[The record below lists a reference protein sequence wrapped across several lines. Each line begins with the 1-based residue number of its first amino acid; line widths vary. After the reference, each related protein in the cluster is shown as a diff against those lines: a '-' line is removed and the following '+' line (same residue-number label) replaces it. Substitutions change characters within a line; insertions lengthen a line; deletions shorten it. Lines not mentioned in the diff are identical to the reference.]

1 MNISKEDKLVY
12 IGKVEDLVRASFSEI
27 GSIYNTD
34 IENFDALLVERKYK
48 RVLEILDKIK
58 VVINDDKYTQ
68 FNEVQVRE
76 YFKFDNSF
84 NRYLDNTQFQ
94 DFNIINY
101 FGIPTFDFISIINT
115 IIYNDKIVKIDSYAE
130 FLLSEEGDKLIA
142 SIKAQEEAKLAANN
156 VVPNNVFDNMS
167 QEEINK
173 FINMMNLA
181 KTAEP
186 HVTPNRYQSVETA
199 EVVGQSLVPNMVK
212 PVGQWK

>member
-1 MNISKEDKLVY
+1 MNINKEDKLVY
-12 IGKVEDLVRASFSEI
+12 IGKVEDLIKASYSEI
-27 GSIYNTD
+27 GTIYDTNN
-34 IENFDALLVERKYK
+34 ENFDALLVERKYK
-48 RVLEILDKIK
+48 RVLEILDKIRA
-58 VVINDDKYTQ
+58 VINDEKYAQ

-84 NRYLDNTQFQ
+84 NRYLDATQFQ
-94 DFNIINY
+94 DFNMINY
-101 FGIPTFDFISIINT
+101 FGIPTFDFMSIINT
-115 IIYNDKIVKIDSYAE
+115 IIYNDKVVKIDSYAE
-130 FLLSEEGDKLIA
+130 YLLSEEGDKLIA
-142 SIKAQEEAKLAANN
+142 SIKAQEEAKLATN
-156 VVPNNVFDNMS
+156 VVPNNVFDNMT

-186 HVTPNRYQSVETA
+186 HVTPNRYQPIENA

>member
-1 MNISKEDKLVY
+1 MNINKEDKLIY
-12 IGKVEDLVRASFSEI
+12 IGKVEDLVKASYSEI
-27 GSIYNTD
+27 GTIYDTSN
-34 IENFDALLVERKYK
+34 ENFDALLVERKYK

-58 VVINDDKYTQ
+58 AVINDDKYAQ

-84 NRYLDNTQFQ
+84 NRYLDTTQFQ
-94 DFNIINY
+94 DFNMINY
-101 FGIPTFDFISIINT
+101 FGIPTFDFMSIINT
-115 IIYNDKIVKIDSYAE
+115 IIYNDKVIKIDSYAE
-130 FLLSEEGDKLIA
+130 YLLSEEGDKLIA
-142 SIKAQEEAKLAANN
+142 SIKAQEEAKLATN
-156 VVPNNVFDNMS
+156 VVPNNVFDNMT

>member
-58 VVINDDKYTQ
+58 AVINDEKYAQ

-84 NRYLDNTQFQ
+84 NRYLDTTQFQ
-94 DFNIINY
+94 DFNIVNY

-115 IIYNDKIVKIDSYAE
+115 IIYNDKIIKIDSYAE

-142 SIKAQEEAKLAANN
+142 SIKAQEEAKLATNN

-186 HVTPNRYQSVETA
+186 HVTPNRYQPIENA
-199 EVVGQSLVPNMVK
+199 EVVGQSLVPNGVK
-212 PVGQWK
+212 LVGQWK

>member
-1 MNISKEDKLVY
+1 MNINKEDKLVY
-12 IGKVEDLVRASFSEI
+12 IGKVEDLVKASYSEI
-27 GSIYNTD
+27 GIIYNTD

-48 RVLEILDKIK
+48 RVLEILDKIRA
-58 VVINDDKYTQ
+58 VINDEKYAQ

-84 NRYLDNTQFQ
+84 NRYLDATQFQ
-94 DFNIINY
+94 DFNMINY
-101 FGIPTFDFISIINT
+101 FGIPTFDFMSIINT
-115 IIYNDKIVKIDSYAE
+115 IIYNDKVVKIDSYAE
-130 FLLSEEGDKLIA
+130 YLLSEEGDKLIA
-142 SIKAQEEAKLAANN
+142 SIKAQEEAKLATN
-156 VVPNNVFDNMS
+156 VVPNNVFDNMT

-199 EVVGQSLVPNMVK
+199 EVVGQSLVPNTVK

>member
-1 MNISKEDKLVY
+1 MNINKEDKLVY
-12 IGKVEDLVRASFSEI
+12 IGKVEDLIKASYSEI
-27 GSIYNTD
+27 GTIYNTD

-48 RVLEILDKIK
+48 RVLEILDKIRA
-58 VVINDDKYTQ
+58 VINDEKYAQ

-84 NRYLDNTQFQ
+84 NRYLDATQFQ
-94 DFNIINY
+94 DFNMINY

-130 FLLSEEGDKLIA
+130 YLLSEEGDKLIA
-142 SIKAQEEAKLAANN
+142 SLKAQEEAKAVN
-156 VVPNNVFDNMS
+156 VVPNNVFDNMT

-186 HVTPNRYQSVETA
+186 HVTPNRYQPIENA

>member
-1 MNISKEDKLVY
+1 MNINKEDKLVY
-12 IGKVEDLVRASFSEI
+12 IGKVEDLIKASYTEI
-27 GSIYNTD
+27 GTIYNTD

-48 RVLEILDKIK
+48 RVLEILDKIRA
-58 VVINDDKYTQ
+58 VINDEKYAQ

-84 NRYLDNTQFQ
+84 NRYLDATQFQ
-94 DFNIINY
+94 DFNMINY
-101 FGIPTFDFISIINT
+101 FGIPTFDFMSIINT
-115 IIYNDKIVKIDSYAE
+115 IIYNDKVVKIDSYAE
-130 FLLSEEGDKLIA
+130 YLLSEEGDKLIA
-142 SIKAQEEAKLAANN
+142 SLKAQEEAKLATN
-156 VVPNNVFDNMS
+156 VVPNNVFDNMT

-186 HVTPNRYQSVETA
+186 HVTPNRYQPIENA
-199 EVVGQSLVPNMVK
+199 EVVGQSLVPNGVK

>member
-1 MNISKEDKLVY
+1 MNINKEDKLVY
-12 IGKVEDLVRASFSEI
+12 IGKVEDLIKASYSEI
-27 GSIYNTD
+27 GTIYDTNN
-34 IENFDALLVERKYK
+34 ENFDALLVERKFK
-48 RVLEILDKIK
+48 RVLEILDKIRA
-58 VVINDDKYTQ
+58 VINDEKYAQ

-84 NRYLDNTQFQ
+84 NRYLDASQFQ
-94 DFNIINY
+94 DFNMINY
-101 FGIPTFDFISIINT
+101 FGIPTFDFMSIINT
-115 IIYNDKIVKIDSYAE
+115 IIYNDKVVKIDSYAE
-130 FLLSEEGDKLIA
+130 YLLSEEGDKLIA
-142 SIKAQEEAKLAANN
+142 SIKAQEEAKLATN
-156 VVPNNVFDNMS
+156 VVPNNVFDNMT

-186 HVTPNRYQSVETA
+186 HVTPNRYQSVENA

>member
-1 MNISKEDKLVY
+1 MNINKEDKLVY
-12 IGKVEDLVRASFSEI
+12 IGKVEDLIKASYSEI
-27 GSIYNTD
+27 GTIYDTN

-48 RVLEILDKIK
+48 RVLEILDKIRA
-58 VVINDDKYTQ
+58 VINDEKYAQ

-84 NRYLDNTQFQ
+84 NRYLDATQFQ
-94 DFNIINY
+94 DFNMINY

-130 FLLSEEGDKLIA
+130 YLLSEEGDKLIA
-142 SIKAQEEAKLAANN
+142 SIKAQEEAKLATN
-156 VVPNNVFDNMS
+156 VVPNNVFDNMT

-186 HVTPNRYQSVETA
+186 HVTPNRYQPIENS

>member
-1 MNISKEDKLVY
+1 MNINKEDKLVY
-12 IGKVEDLVRASFSEI
+12 IGKVEDLVKASYSEI
-27 GSIYNTD
+27 GTIYDTNN
-34 IENFDALLVERKYK
+34 ENFDALLVERKYK
-48 RVLEILDKIK
+48 RVLEIIDKIRA
-58 VVINDDKYTQ
+58 VINDEKYSQ

-84 NRYLDNTQFQ
+84 NRYLDATQFQ
-94 DFNIINY
+94 DFNMINY
-101 FGIPTFDFISIINT
+101 FGIPTFDFMSIINT
-115 IIYNDKIVKIDSYAE
+115 IIYNDKVVKIDSYAE
-130 FLLSEEGDKLIA
+130 YLLSEEGDKLIA
-142 SIKAQEEAKLAANN
+142 SLKAQEEAKLATN
-156 VVPNNVFDNMS
+156 VVPNNVFDNMT

-186 HVTPNRYQSVETA
+186 HVTPNRYQSVENA

>member
-1 MNISKEDKLVY
+1 MNINKEDKLVY
-12 IGKVEDLVRASFSEI
+12 IGKVEDLIKASYSEI
-27 GSIYNTD
+27 GTIYDTNN
-34 IENFDALLVERKYK
+34 ENFDALLVERKFK

-58 VVINDDKYTQ
+58 AVINDEKYAQ

-84 NRYLDNTQFQ
+84 NRYLDATQFQ

-101 FGIPTFDFISIINT
+101 FGIPTFDFMSIINT

-130 FLLSEEGDKLIA
+130 YLLSEEGDKLIA
-142 SIKAQEEAKLAANN
+142 SIKAQEEAKLATN
-156 VVPNNVFDNMS
+156 VVPNNVFDNMT

-186 HVTPNRYQSVETA
+186 HVTPNRYQSIDNA

>member
-1 MNISKEDKLVY
+1 MNINKEDKLVY
-12 IGKVEDLVRASFSEI
+12 IGKVEDLVKASYSEI
-27 GSIYNTD
+27 GTIYNTD
-34 IENFDALLVERKYK
+34 IENFDALLVERKFK
-48 RVLEILDKIK
+48 RVLEILDKIRA
-58 VVINDDKYTQ
+58 VINDDKYAQ

-84 NRYLDNTQFQ
+84 NRYLDATQFQ
-94 DFNIINY
+94 DFNIVNY

-130 FLLSEEGDKLIA
+130 YLLSEEGDKLIA
-142 SIKAQEEAKLAANN
+142 SIKAQEEAKLATN
-156 VVPNNVFDNMS
+156 VVPNNAFDNMT

-186 HVTPNRYQSVETA
+186 HVTPNRYQSIDNA
-199 EVVGQSLVPNMVK
+199 EVVGQSLVPNVVK

>member
-1 MNISKEDKLVY
+1 MNINKEDKLVY
-12 IGKVEDLVRASFSEI
+12 IGKVEDLIKASYSEI
-27 GSIYNTD
+27 GTIYDTNN
-34 IENFDALLVERKYK
+34 ENFDALLVERKFK
-48 RVLEILDKIK
+48 RVLEILDKIRA
-58 VVINDDKYTQ
+58 VINDDKYAQ

-84 NRYLDNTQFQ
+84 NRYLDATQFQ

-130 FLLSEEGDKLIA
+130 YLLSEEGDKLIA
-142 SIKAQEEAKLAANN
+142 SLKAQEEAKLATN
-156 VVPNNVFDNMS
+156 VVPNNVFDNMT

-186 HVTPNRYQSVETA
+186 HVTPNRYQPIENA
-199 EVVGQSLVPNMVK
+199 EVVGQSLVPNGVK

>member
-1 MNISKEDKLVY
+1 MNINKEDKLVY
-12 IGKVEDLVRASFSEI
+12 IGKVEDLVKASYSEI
-27 GSIYNTD
+27 GTIYDTNN
-34 IENFDALLVERKYK
+34 ENFDALLVERKFK
-48 RVLEILDKIK
+48 RVLEILDKIRA
-58 VVINDDKYTQ
+58 VINDEKYVQ

-115 IIYNDKIVKIDSYAE
+115 IIYNDKIIKIDSYAE

-142 SIKAQEEAKLAANN
+142 SIKAQEEAKLATN
-156 VVPNNVFDNMS
+156 VVPNNVFDNMT

-186 HVTPNRYQSVETA
+186 HVTPNRYQSVENA

>member
-1 MNISKEDKLVY
+1 MNINKEDKLVY
-12 IGKVEDLVRASFSEI
+12 IGKVEDLIKASYSEI
-27 GSIYNTD
+27 GTIYDTNN
-34 IENFDALLVERKYK
+34 ENFDALLVERKFK

-58 VVINDDKYTQ
+58 AVINDEKYAQ

-84 NRYLDNTQFQ
+84 NRYLDATQFQ
-94 DFNIINY
+94 DFNMINY
-101 FGIPTFDFISIINT
+101 FGIPTFDFMSIINT
-115 IIYNDKIVKIDSYAE
+115 IIYNDKVVKIDSYAE
-130 FLLSEEGDKLIA
+130 YLLSEEGDKLIA
-142 SIKAQEEAKLAANN
+142 SIKAQEEAKLATN
-156 VVPNNVFDNMS
+156 VVPNNVFDNMT

-186 HVTPNRYQSVETA
+186 HVTPNRYQPIENA
-199 EVVGQSLVPNMVK
+199 EVVGQSLVPNIVK

>member
-1 MNISKEDKLVY
+1 MNINKEDKLVY
-12 IGKVEDLVRASFSEI
+12 IGKVEDLIKASYSEI
-27 GSIYNTD
+27 GTIYDTNN
-34 IENFDALLVERKYK
+34 ENFDALLIERKYK
-48 RVLEILDKIK
+48 RVLEILDKIRA
-58 VVINDDKYTQ
+58 VINDEKYAQ

-84 NRYLDNTQFQ
+84 NRYLDATQFQ

-101 FGIPTFDFISIINT
+101 FGIPTFDFMSIINT
-115 IIYNDKIVKIDSYAE
+115 IIYNDKVIKIDSYAE
-130 FLLSEEGDKLIA
+130 YLLSEEGDKLIA
-142 SIKAQEEAKLAANN
+142 SIKAQEEAKLATN
-156 VVPNNVFDNMS
+156 VVPNNIFDNMT

-186 HVTPNRYQSVETA
+186 HVTPNRYQSVETT

>member
-1 MNISKEDKLVY
+1 MNINKEDKLVY
-12 IGKVEDLVRASFSEI
+12 IGKVEDLVKTSYSEI
-27 GSIYNTD
+27 GTIYNTD
-34 IENFDALLVERKYK
+34 IENFDALLVERKFK
-48 RVLEILDKIK
+48 RVLEILDKIRA
-58 VVINDDKYTQ
+58 VINDEKYAQ

-84 NRYLDNTQFQ
+84 NRYLDTTQFQ
-94 DFNIINY
+94 DFNMINY
-101 FGIPTFDFISIINT
+101 FGIPTFDFMSIINT
-115 IIYNDKIVKIDSYAE
+115 IIYNDKVVKIDSYAE
-130 FLLSEEGDKLIA
+130 YLLSEEGDKLIA
-142 SIKAQEEAKLAANN
+142 SIKAQEEAKLATN
-156 VVPNNVFDNMS
+156 VVPNNAFDNMT

-186 HVTPNRYQSVETA
+186 HVTPNRYQSVENA

>member
-1 MNISKEDKLVY
+1 MNINKEDKLVY
-12 IGKVEDLVRASFSEI
+12 IGKVEDLIKASYSEI
-27 GSIYNTD
+27 GTIYNID
-34 IENFDALLVERKYK
+34 IENFDALLVERKFK
-48 RVLEILDKIK
+48 RVLEILDKIRA
-58 VVINDDKYTQ
+58 VINDDKYAQ

-84 NRYLDNTQFQ
+84 NRYLDASQFQ
-94 DFNIINY
+94 DFNIVNY

-130 FLLSEEGDKLIA
+130 YLLSEEGDKLIA
-142 SIKAQEEAKLAANN
+142 SLKAQEEAKLATN
-156 VVPNNVFDNMS
+156 VVPNNVFDNMT

-186 HVTPNRYQSVETA
+186 HVTPNRYQSIDNA
-199 EVVGQSLVPNMVK
+199 EVVGQSLVPNVVK

>member
-1 MNISKEDKLVY
+1 MNISREDKLVY

-58 VVINDDKYTQ
+58 TVINDDKYVK

-115 IIYNDKIVKIDSYAE
+115 IIYNDKIIKIDSYAE

-142 SIKAQEEAKLAANN
+142 SIKAQEEAKLATN
-156 VVPNNVFDNMS
+156 VVPNNVFDNMT

-186 HVTPNRYQSVETA
+186 HVTPNRYQSVENA

>member
-1 MNISKEDKLVY
+1 MNINKEDKLVY
-12 IGKVEDLVRASFSEI
+12 IGKVEDLVKASYSEI
-27 GSIYNTD
+27 GTIYNTD

-48 RVLEILDKIK
+48 RVLEILDKIRA
-58 VVINDDKYTQ
+58 VINDEKYAQ

-84 NRYLDNTQFQ
+84 NRYLDATQFQ
-94 DFNIINY
+94 DFNMINY
-101 FGIPTFDFISIINT
+101 FGIPTFDFMSIINT
-115 IIYNDKIVKIDSYAE
+115 IIYNDKVVKIDSYAE
-130 FLLSEEGDKLIA
+130 YLLSEEGDKLIA
-142 SIKAQEEAKLAANN
+142 SIKAQEEAKLATN

-199 EVVGQSLVPNMVK
+199 EVAGQSLVPNMVK

>member
-1 MNISKEDKLVY
+1 MNINKEDKLVY
-12 IGKVEDLVRASFSEI
+12 IGKVEDLVKASYSEI
-27 GSIYNTD
+27 GTIYNTD

-48 RVLEILDKIK
+48 RVLEILDKIRA
-58 VVINDDKYTQ
+58 VINDEKYAQ

-84 NRYLDNTQFQ
+84 NRYLDASQFQ
-94 DFNIINY
+94 DFNMINY
-101 FGIPTFDFISIINT
+101 FGIPTFDFMSIINT
-115 IIYNDKIVKIDSYAE
+115 IIYNDKVVKIDSYAE
-130 FLLSEEGDKLIA
+130 YLLSEEGDKLIA
-142 SIKAQEEAKLAANN
+142 SLKAQEEAKLATN
-156 VVPNNVFDNMS
+156 VVPNNVFDNMT

-186 HVTPNRYQSVETA
+186 HVTPNRYQSVENA

>member
-1 MNISKEDKLVY
+1 MNINKEDKLVY
-12 IGKVEDLVRASFSEI
+12 IGKVEDLIKASYSEI
-27 GSIYNTD
+27 GTIYNTD

-48 RVLEILDKIK
+48 RVLEILDKIRA
-58 VVINDDKYTQ
+58 VINDEKYAQ

-84 NRYLDNTQFQ
+84 NRYLDATQFQ
-94 DFNIINY
+94 DFNIVNY

-130 FLLSEEGDKLIA
+130 YLLSEEGDKLIA
-142 SIKAQEEAKLAANN
+142 SIKAQEEAKLATN
-156 VVPNNVFDNMS
+156 VVPNNVFDNMT

-186 HVTPNRYQSVETA
+186 HVTPNRYQPIENA
-199 EVVGQSLVPNMVK
+199 EVVGQSLVPNVVK

>member
-84 NRYLDNTQFQ
+84 SRYLDATQFQ
-94 DFNIINY
+94 DFNMINY
-101 FGIPTFDFISIINT
+101 FGIPTFDFMSIINT
-115 IIYNDKIVKIDSYAE
+115 IIYNDKVVKIDSYAE
-130 FLLSEEGDKLIA
+130 YLLSEEGDKLIA
-142 SIKAQEEAKLAANN
+142 SIKAQEEAKLATN
-156 VVPNNVFDNMS
+156 VVPNNVFDNMT

-186 HVTPNRYQSVETA
+186 HVTPNRYQSVENA
-199 EVVGQSLVPNMVK
+199 EVIGQSLVPNMVK

>member
-1 MNISKEDKLVY
+1 MNINKEDKLVY
-12 IGKVEDLVRASFSEI
+12 IGKVEDLIKASYSEI
-27 GSIYNTD
+27 GIIYNTD

-48 RVLEILDKIK
+48 RVLEILDKIRA
-58 VVINDDKYTQ
+58 VINDEKYTQ
-68 FNEVQVRE
+68 FNEVEVRE

-84 NRYLDNTQFQ
+84 NRYLDVTQFQ
-94 DFNIINY
+94 DFNMINY
-101 FGIPTFDFISIINT
+101 FGIPTFDFMSIINT
-115 IIYNDKIVKIDSYAE
+115 IIYNDKVIKIDSYAE
-130 FLLSEEGDKLIA
+130 YLLSEEGDKLIA
-142 SIKAQEEAKLAANN
+142 SIKAQEEAKLATN
-156 VVPNNVFDNMS
+156 VVPNNVFDNMT

-186 HVTPNRYQSVETA
+186 HVTPNRYQSIDNA

>member
-1 MNISKEDKLVY
+1 MNINKEDKLVY
-12 IGKVEDLVRASFSEI
+12 IGKVEDLIKASYSEI
-27 GSIYNTD
+27 GTIYDTNN
-34 IENFDALLVERKYK
+34 ENFDALLVERKFK
-48 RVLEILDKIK
+48 RVLEILDKIRA
-58 VVINDDKYTQ
+58 VINDDKYAQ

-84 NRYLDNTQFQ
+84 NRYLDATQFQ
-94 DFNIINY
+94 DFNMINY
-101 FGIPTFDFISIINT
+101 FGIPTFDFMSIINT
-115 IIYNDKIVKIDSYAE
+115 IIYNDKVIKIDSYAE
-130 FLLSEEGDKLIA
+130 YLLSEEGDKLIA
-142 SIKAQEEAKLAANN
+142 SLKAQEEAKLATN
-156 VVPNNVFDNMS
+156 VVPNNVFDNMT

-186 HVTPNRYQSVETA
+186 HVTPNRYQSIDNA

>member
-1 MNISKEDKLVY
+1 MNINKEDKLVY
-12 IGKVEDLVRASFSEI
+12 IGKVEDLVKASYSEI
-27 GSIYNTD
+27 GTIYNTD

-48 RVLEILDKIK
+48 RVLEILDKIRA
-58 VVINDDKYTQ
+58 VINDEKYAQ

-84 NRYLDNTQFQ
+84 NRYLDATQFQ

-101 FGIPTFDFISIINT
+101 FGIPTFDFMSIINT

-130 FLLSEEGDKLIA
+130 YLLSEEGDKLIA
-142 SIKAQEEAKLAANN
+142 SLKAQEEAKLATN
-156 VVPNNVFDNMS
+156 VVPNNVFDNMT

-186 HVTPNRYQSVETA
+186 HVTPNRYQPIENA
-199 EVVGQSLVPNMVK
+199 EVVGQSLVPNGVK

>member
-1 MNISKEDKLVY
+1 MNINKEDKLVY
-12 IGKVEDLVRASFSEI
+12 IGKVEDLIKASYSEI
-27 GSIYNTD
+27 GTIYDTNN
-34 IENFDALLVERKYK
+34 ENFDALLVERKFK

-58 VVINDDKYTQ
+58 AVINDEKYAQ

-84 NRYLDNTQFQ
+84 NRYLDATQFQ

-101 FGIPTFDFISIINT
+101 FGIPTFDFMSIINT

-130 FLLSEEGDKLIA
+130 YILSEEGDKLIA
-142 SIKAQEEAKLAANN
+142 SIKAQEETKLAANI
-156 VVPNNVFDNMS
+156 VPNNAFDNMT

-186 HVTPNRYQSVETA
+186 HVTPNRYQSIDNA

>member
-1 MNISKEDKLVY
+1 MNINKEDKLVY
-12 IGKVEDLVRASFSEI
+12 IGKVEDLIKASYSEI
-27 GSIYNTD
+27 GTIYNTD

-48 RVLEILDKIK
+48 RVLEILDKIRA
-58 VVINDDKYTQ
+58 VINDEKYAQ

-84 NRYLDNTQFQ
+84 NRYLDATQFQ
-94 DFNIINY
+94 DFNMINY
-101 FGIPTFDFISIINT
+101 FGIPTFDFMSIINT
-115 IIYNDKIVKIDSYAE
+115 IIYNDKVVKIDSYAE
-130 FLLSEEGDKLIA
+130 YLLSEEGDKLIA
-142 SIKAQEEAKLAANN
+142 SLKAQEEAKLATN
-156 VVPNNVFDNMS
+156 VVPNNVFDNMT

-186 HVTPNRYQSVETA
+186 HVTPNRYQSIDNA

>member
-1 MNISKEDKLVY
+1 MNINKEDKLVY
-12 IGKVEDLVRASFSEI
+12 IGKVEDLIKASYSEI
-27 GSIYNTD
+27 GTIYNTD
-34 IENFDALLVERKYK
+34 IENFDALLVERKFK
-48 RVLEILDKIK
+48 RVLEILDKIRA
-58 VVINDDKYTQ
+58 VINDEKYAQ

-84 NRYLDNTQFQ
+84 NRYLDATQFQ

-101 FGIPTFDFISIINT
+101 FGIPTFDFMSIINT
-115 IIYNDKIVKIDSYAE
+115 IIYNDKVVKIDSYAE
-130 FLLSEEGDKLIA
+130 YLLSEEGDKLIA
-142 SIKAQEEAKLAANN
+142 SIKAQEEAKAAN
-156 VVPNNVFDNMS
+156 VVPNNVFDNMT

-186 HVTPNRYQSVETA
+186 HVTPNRYQSVENA

>member
-1 MNISKEDKLVY
+1 MNINKEDKLVY
-12 IGKVEDLVRASFSEI
+12 IGKVEDLIKASYTEI
-27 GSIYNTD
+27 GTIYNTD

-48 RVLEILDKIK
+48 RVLEILDKIRA
-58 VVINDDKYTQ
+58 VINDEKYAQ

-84 NRYLDNTQFQ
+84 NRYLDATQFQ
-94 DFNIINY
+94 DFNMINY
-101 FGIPTFDFISIINT
+101 FGIPTFDFMSIINT
-115 IIYNDKIVKIDSYAE
+115 IIYNDKVVKIDSYAE
-130 FLLSEEGDKLIA
+130 YLLSEEGDKLIA
-142 SIKAQEEAKLAANN
+142 SIKAQEEAKLAAN
-156 VVPNNVFDNMS
+156 VVPNNTFDNMT

-181 KTAEP
+181 KTVEP
-186 HVTPNRYQSVETA
+186 HVTPNRYQSIDNA

>member
-12 IGKVEDLVRASFSEI
+12 IGKVEDLIKASYSEI
-27 GSIYNTD
+27 GTIYNTD
-34 IENFDALLVERKYK
+34 IENFDALLVERKFK
-48 RVLEILDKIK
+48 RVLEILDKIRA
-58 VVINDDKYTQ
+58 VINDEKYAQ

-84 NRYLDNTQFQ
+84 NRYLDASQFQ
-94 DFNIINY
+94 DFNIVNY

-186 HVTPNRYQSVETA
+186 HVTPNRYQPIENA

>member
-1 MNISKEDKLVY
+1 MNISREDKLVY

-58 VVINDDKYTQ
+58 TVINDDKYTK

-94 DFNIINY
+94 DFSIINY

-142 SIKAQEEAKLAANN
+142 SIKAQEEAKLATNN

-186 HVTPNRYQSVETA
+186 HVTPNRYQPIENA
-199 EVVGQSLVPNMVK
+199 EVVGQSLVPNGVK

>member
-1 MNISKEDKLVY
+1 MNINKEDKLVY
-12 IGKVEDLVRASFSEI
+12 IGKVEDLIKASYTEI
-27 GSIYNTD
+27 GTIYNTD

-48 RVLEILDKIK
+48 RVLEILDKIRA
-58 VVINDDKYTQ
+58 VINDEKYAQ

-84 NRYLDNTQFQ
+84 NRYLDATQFQ
-94 DFNIINY
+94 DFNIVNY

-115 IIYNDKIVKIDSYAE
+115 IIYNDKVIKIDSYAE
-130 FLLSEEGDKLIA
+130 YLLSEEGDKLIA
-142 SIKAQEEAKLAANN
+142 SIKAQEEAKLATN
-156 VVPNNVFDNMS
+156 VVPNNAFDNMT

-186 HVTPNRYQSVETA
+186 HVTPNRYQPIENA
-199 EVVGQSLVPNMVK
+199 EVIGQSLVPNMVK

>member
-1 MNISKEDKLVY
+1 MNISREDKLVY

-34 IENFDALLVERKYK
+34 IENFDALLVERKFK
-48 RVLEILDKIK
+48 RVLEILDKIRA
-58 VVINDDKYTQ
+58 VINDEKYAQ

-94 DFNIINY
+94 EFNIINY
-101 FGIPTFDFISIINT
+101 FGIPTFDFIAIINT

-130 FLLSEEGDKLIA
+130 YLLSEEGDKLIA
-142 SIKAQEEAKLAANN
+142 SIKAQEEAKLAAN
-156 VVPNNVFDNMS
+156 VAPNISFDNMTPD
-167 QEEINK
+167 EINK

-186 HVTPNRYQSVETA
+186 HVTPNRYQPIETA
-199 EVVGQSLVPNMVK
+199 EVVGQNLTPNTVK

>member
-48 RVLEILDKIK
+48 RVLEILDKIRA
-58 VVINDDKYTQ
+58 VINDEKYAQ